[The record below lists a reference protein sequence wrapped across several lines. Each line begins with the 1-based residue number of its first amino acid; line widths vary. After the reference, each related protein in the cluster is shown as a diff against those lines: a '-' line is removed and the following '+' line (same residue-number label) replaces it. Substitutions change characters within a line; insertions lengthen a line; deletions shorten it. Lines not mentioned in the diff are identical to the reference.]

1 MLPGEVKKQWK
12 QWINQVPI
20 IHFNN
25 YKYDLNMMKKGLA
38 LRKGLAL
45 TKVVI
50 PVKMYCSEEG
60 EQLFFLTT
68 SKFKFVDFK
77 NCNEPELSYDVWC
90 KSMGYI

>member
-1 MLPGEVKKQWK
+1 MLPGKVKKQWK

-50 PVKMYCSEEG
+50 PVKMY
-60 EQLFFLTT
+60 LFLTT

>member
-50 PVKMYCSEEG
+50 PVKMYLLRRRRTTIC
-60 EQLFFLTT
+60 FL
-68 SKFKFVDFK
+68 
-77 NCNEPELSYDVWC
+77 PPLSL
-90 KSMGYI
+90 SL